1 MRHHWLERLSGSF
14 FIIGC
19 FLAWEA
25 YQISQGRSGSV
36 DPLRMLLY
44 GFGATCSI
52 VVGVIGM
59 RQRHRRHD
67 E

>member
-1 MRHHWLERLSGSF
+1 MLHHWLERLAGSF
-14 FIIGC
+14 LIIGL

-25 YQISQGRSGSV
+25 YQASQGRMGPV
-36 DPLRMLLY
+36 DPMRILLY

-59 RQRHRRHD
+59 RQRHRRRD
-67 E
+67 D